1 MSQLEK
7 QMQFD
12 RVSRELADII
22 QRHADSLNDLA
33 ALTAAWHDL
42 THVERVVFGNA
53 HPTICDLLIRM
64 EART

>member
-22 QRHADSLNDLA
+22 QRHADSLDDLA
-33 ALTAAWHDL
+33 ALIRAWQLL
-42 THVERVVFGNA
+42 THVERVVFGKV